1 MAKTIYR
8 EEYRRLLAMMR
19 ERREAKG
26 ISQSAAARSLGWSQQ
41 KLSASEAGARRLDVL
56 EFIELAAFLGISPE
70 RAIRSARTVA
80 RSPRGSPARKGRNR

>member
-56 EFIELAAFLGISPE
+56 EFIELAAFLGLSPE
-70 RAIRSARTVA
+70 RAIRSARTAA
-80 RSPRGSPARKGRNR
+80 RATRGGSKRLRKTR